1 MNLILGSTFFVL
13 SLKFN
18 VLSLKFKMKQPKVPH
33 TFVIV
38 FFIIVVAAMMT
49 WFVKPG
55 FYIEETVVENGVEKT
70 ELKFYY
76 QDQLPQQ
83 YQDDYHSEPQTW
95 QIFSALFKGF
105 EKQSSIIVFILIIG
119 GAFWIMNKSHA
130 IDMGIF
136 SFLRFTRRLENYKLI
151 KYLGVDNIIIVLI
164 MLMFSLFGAV
174 FGMSEECIAF
184 IIIIIPLAI
193 SMGYDSIVGVC
204 MVYVA
209 AHVGFAGAILNPFT
223 IGIAQGI
230 AEVPL
235 FSGIGY
241 RVFCWVVLN
250 IVLITFVLLYAK
262 KVKKNP
268 MSSMMYEDDA
278 YWRTHVVEGQ
288 QEYEAIKTK
297 QSWYVYA
304 ALLVAMTIFSFCYPT
319 TTLTVGNSSFTAP
332 LVPILTAIFAIVG
345 PLSLRKTVHN
355 FILLIL
361 LYTIIYLIVGVMG
374 YGWYVMEIA
383 TLFLVMGIASGLAIG
398 KTANDIAKLFI
409 EGMSDILSAAV
420 VVGLAGGIV
429 IILQE
434 GGIIDTIL
442 YGLSKSMTD
451 LGKIAS
457 VEIMYAIQTI
467 VNVVI
472 PSGSAK
478 AAITMPIM
486 APFSD
491 LIGVCRQATVMA
503 FQFGDGFT
511 NMITPTSGVLIA
523 ALGVARIPYQK
534 WFKWVWKFILLLI
547 IIGGILLIPTVT
559 MNLEGF

>member
-1 MNLILGSTFFVL
+1 MFLKSGNVLIKMADSQFALMIFL
-13 SLKFN
+13 SLYPKN
-18 VLSLKFKMKQPKVPH
+18 IRVQKKVPH

-38 FFIIVVAAMMT
+38 FFIIVIAAMMT
-49 WFVKPG
+49 WFIKPG
-55 FYIEETVVENGVEKT
+55 FYVKEDSQMS
-70 ELKFYY
+70 FYY
-76 QDQLPQQ
+76 QENLPQ
-83 YQDDYHSEPQTW
+83 DIKDNYHSEPQTW

-105 EKQSSIIVFILIIG
+105 EKQASIIVFILIIG

-136 SFLRFTRRLENYKLI
+136 SFLRFTKRLENYKI
-151 KYLGVDNIIIVLI
+151 FKFLGVDNIIIVLI

-184 IIIIIPLAI
+184 IIIVIPLAI
-193 SMGYDSIVGVC
+193 SMGYDSIVGIC

-241 RVFCWVVLN
+241 RVFCWVILN

-268 MSSMMYEDDA
+268 TSSIMYEEDA
-278 YWRTHVVEGQ
+278 YWRTHALDGQ
-288 QEYEAIKTK
+288 QEFEAVKCK
-297 QSWYVYA
+297 NAWYVYA
-304 ALLVAMTIFSFCYPT
+304 ALLVAMIIFSFCYPN
-319 TTLTVGNSSFTAP
+319 TTLEVGNASFTAP
-332 LVPILTAIFAIVG
+332 FIPILTAIFAIVG

-398 KTANDIAKLFI
+398 NTANEIAKLFI

-442 YGLSKSMTD
+442 YGLSKSMTN

-457 VEIMYAIQTI
+457 VEIMYAIQTV

>member
-1 MNLILGSTFFVL
+1 
-13 SLKFN
+13 
-18 VLSLKFKMKQPKVPH
+18 
-33 TFVIV
+33 
-38 FFIIVVAAMMT
+38 
-49 WFVKPG
+49 
-55 FYIEETVVENGVEKT
+55 
-70 ELKFYY
+70 
-76 QDQLPQQ
+76 
-83 YQDDYHSEPQTW
+83 
-95 QIFSALFKGF
+95 
-105 EKQSSIIVFILIIG
+105 
-119 GAFWIMNKSHA
+119 
-130 IDMGIF
+130 
-136 SFLRFTRRLENYKLI
+136 
-151 KYLGVDNIIIVLI
+151 
-164 MLMFSLFGAV
+164 
-174 FGMSEECIAF
+174 
-184 IIIIIPLAI
+184 
-193 SMGYDSIVGVC
+193 
-204 MVYVA
+204 
-209 AHVGFAGAILNPFT
+209 
-223 IGIAQGI
+223 
-230 AEVPL
+230 
-235 FSGIGY
+235 
-241 RVFCWVVLN
+241 
-250 IVLITFVLLYAK
+250 
-262 KVKKNP
+262 
-268 MSSMMYEDDA
+268 
-278 YWRTHVVEGQ
+278 
-288 QEYEAIKTK
+288 
-297 QSWYVYA
+297 
-304 ALLVAMTIFSFCYPT
+304 
-319 TTLTVGNSSFTAP
+319 
-332 LVPILTAIFAIVG
+332 
-345 PLSLRKTVHN
+345 
-355 FILLIL
+355 
-361 LYTIIYLIVGVMG
+361 MG

-398 KTANDIAKLFI
+398 NTANDIAKLFI
-409 EGMSDILSAAV
+409 EGMNDILSAAV

>member
-1 MNLILGSTFFVL
+1 MAQ
-13 SLKFN
+13 K
-18 VLSLKFKMKQPKVPH
+18 KVPH

-38 FFIIVVAAMMT
+38 FFIIIVAAVMT

-70 ELKFYY
+70 ELNFYY
-76 QDQLPQQ
+76 QDQLPES
-83 YQDDYHSEPQTW
+83 YQDERQSEPQTW

-136 SFLRFTRRLENYKLI
+136 SFLRFTRKLENYRLI
-151 KYLGVDNIIIVLI
+151 KFLGVDNIIIVLI
-164 MLMFSLFGAV
+164 MLLFSLFGAI

-184 IIIIIPLAI
+184 VIIIIPLAI

-241 RVFCWVVLN
+241 RIVCWTVINVVT
-250 IVLITFVLLYAK
+250 ITFVLLYAK
-262 KVKKNP
+262 KIKRNP
-268 MSSMMYEDDA
+268 QASIMYEEDA
-278 YWRTHVVEGQ
+278 YWRTHNVEGQ
-288 QEYEAIKTK
+288 QEYEPIRSK
-297 QSWYVYA
+297 QAWYVYA
-304 ALLVAMTIFSFCYPT
+304 ALLIGMLIFSIYYPS
-319 TTLTVGNSSFTAP
+319 TTLTVGNSSTTIP
-332 LVPILTAIFAIVG
+332 IIPILTVLFAILG
-345 PLSLRKTVHN
+345 PLSMRKTVHN
-355 FILLIL
+355 FILLLL
-361 LYTIIYLIVGVMG
+361 LYTILFLIVGVMG

-383 TLFLVMGIASGLAIG
+383 TLFLVMGIASGLAMG
-398 KTANDIAKLFI
+398 NTANDIAKLFI

-523 ALGVARIPYQK
+523 ALGVARVPYQK
-534 WFKWVWKFILLLI
+534 WFKWAWKFILLLI
-547 IIGGILLIPTVT
+547 ILGGLLLIPTVT
-559 MNLEGF
+559 MSLEGF

>member
-1 MNLILGSTFFVL
+1 MAQ
-13 SLKFN
+13 K
-18 VLSLKFKMKQPKVPH
+18 KVPH

-38 FFIIVVAAMMT
+38 FFIIVIAAMMT
-49 WFVKPG
+49 WFVSPG
-55 FYIEETVVENGVEKT
+55 YYVKENIIENGIEKN
-70 ELKFYY
+70 ELNFYY
-76 QDQLPQQ
+76 QDQLPEQFK
-83 YQDDYHSEPQTW
+83 DDYHSEPQTW
-95 QIFSALFKGF
+95 QVFSALFKGF

-119 GAFWIMNKSHA
+119 GSFWIMNKSHA

-136 SFLRFTRRLENYKLI
+136 SFLRFTRKLENIKLF
-151 KYLGVDNIIIVLI
+151 KTLGVDNIIITLI
-164 MLMFSLFGAV
+164 MLLFSLFGAV

-241 RVFCWVVLN
+241 RIFCWVVIN
-250 IVLITFVLLYAK
+250 IITIAFVLLYAK

-268 MSSMMYEDDA
+268 MSSIMYDEDA
-278 YWRTHVVEGQ
+278 YWRTHSIDGQ
-288 QEYEAIKTK
+288 QEHEAIKTK

-304 ALLVAMTIFSFCYPT
+304 AILVAMTIFSFYYPT
-319 TTLTVGNSSFTAP
+319 TTLNVGNSSMTAP
-332 LVPILTAIFAIVG
+332 FIPILTAIFAILG

-398 KTANDIAKLFI
+398 KTASDIARLFI

-434 GGIIDTIL
+434 GGIIGTIL
-442 YGLSKSMTD
+442 YGVSKSMTD

-523 ALGVARIPYQK
+523 ALGVARVPYQK
-534 WFKWVWKFILLLI
+534 WFKWAWKFILLMI
-547 IIGGILLIPTVT
+547 ILGGLLLIPTVT
-559 MNLEGF
+559 MPLEGF

>member
-1 MNLILGSTFFVL
+1 MAQ
-13 SLKFN
+13 K
-18 VLSLKFKMKQPKVPH
+18 KVPH

-38 FFIIVVAAMMT
+38 FFIIIVAAMMT

-55 FYIEETVVENGVEKT
+55 YYVKDVVDGGEK
-70 ELKFYY
+70 ESMIFYY
-76 QDQLPQQ
+76 YDELPSE
-83 YQDDYHSEPQTW
+83 YIDEYHPEPQTW
-95 QIFSALFKGF
+95 QVFSALFKGF

-136 SFLRFTRRLENYKLI
+136 SFLRFTKSLEKHRMI
-151 KYLGVDNIIIVLI
+151 KALGVDNIIIVLI
-164 MLMFSLFGAV
+164 MLLFSLFGAV

-250 IVLITFVLLYAK
+250 IVTITFVLLYAK
-262 KVKKNP
+262 KVKQNP
-268 MSSMMYEDDA
+268 MSSVMYDDDS
-278 YWRTHVVEGQ
+278 YWRTHNVEGKQ
-288 QEYEAIKTK
+288 GYEAIKSK
-297 QSWYVYA
+297 QAWYVYV
-304 ALLVAMTIFSFCYPT
+304 ALLAAMTIFSFYYPQ
-319 TTLTVGNSSFTAP
+319 TTLNVGNVSFTAP
-332 LVPILTAIFAIVG
+332 VIPILTVIFAVVA

-398 KTANDIAKLFI
+398 KTANEIAKLFI

-523 ALGVARIPYQK
+523 ALGVARVPYQK
-534 WFKWVWKFILLLI
+534 WLKWVWKFILLLI

-559 MNLEGF
+559 MSLEGF

>member
-1 MNLILGSTFFVL
+1 M
-13 SLKFN
+13 
-18 VLSLKFKMKQPKVPH
+18 QKVPH

-38 FFIIVVAAMMT
+38 FFIIVVAAVMT

-55 FYIEETVVENGVEKT
+55 FYIKENIVENGIET
-70 ELKFYY
+70 TTMNFHYLDE
-76 QDQLPQQ
+76 LPQE
-83 YQDDYHSEPQTW
+83 YVDEYVSEPQTW

-136 SFLRFTRRLENYKLI
+136 SFLKFTKKLENYKFF
-151 KYLGVDNIIIVLI
+151 KTLGVDNIIITLI

-184 IIIIIPLAI
+184 IIIVIPLAI

-241 RVFCWVVLN
+241 RIFCWVILN

-268 MSSMMYEDDA
+268 MSSIMYEEDA
-278 YWRTHVVEGQ
+278 YWRTHNVEGQ
-288 QEYEAIKTK
+288 QEYEPIKSK
-297 QSWYVYA
+297 QSWFVYA
-304 ALLVAMTIFSFCYPT
+304 ALLVAMIIFSFLYPNT
-319 TTLTVGNSSFTAP
+319 TMNVGNASFTAP
-332 LVPILTAIFAIVG
+332 VIPILTAIFAIVG

-398 KTANDIAKLFI
+398 KNASDIARLFI

-451 LGKIAS
+451 LGKVAS
-457 VEIMYAIQTI
+457 VEIMYMIQTI

-523 ALGVARIPYQK
+523 ALGVARVPYQK

-547 IIGGILLIPTVT
+547 IIGGLLLIPTVT
-559 MNLEGF
+559 MSLEGF

>member
-1 MNLILGSTFFVL
+1 MSN
-13 SLKFN
+13 
-18 VLSLKFKMKQPKVPH
+18 
-33 TFVIV
+33 
-38 FFIIVVAAMMT
+38 
-49 WFVKPG
+49 
-55 FYIEETVVENGVEKT
+55 YIEYNDSIAFHPGYYIKENIIDNGVEKT
-70 ELKFYY
+70 EVNFYY
-76 QDQLPQQ
+76 QDQLPEQ
-83 YQDDYHSEPQTW
+83 YQADYQSEPQTW

-136 SFLRFTRRLENYKLI
+136 SFLRFTRKLENIKLF
-151 KYLGVDNIIIVLI
+151 KTLGVDNIIITLI
-164 MLMFSLFGAV
+164 MLLFSLFGAV

-241 RVFCWVVLN
+241 RVFCWAVINV
-250 IVLITFVLLYAK
+250 ITIAFVLLYAK

-268 MSSMMYEDDA
+268 MSSIMYDEDA
-278 YWRTHVVEGQ
+278 YWRTHSVEGQ
-288 QEYEAIKTK
+288 QEHAPIKTK

-304 ALLVAMTIFSFCYPT
+304 AILVAMTIFSFCYPT
-319 TTLTVGNSSFTAP
+319 TTLNVGNSSMTAP
-332 LVPILTAIFAIVG
+332 FIPILTAIFAILG

-398 KTANDIAKLFI
+398 KTASDIARLFI

-523 ALGVARIPYQK
+523 ALGVARVPYQK
-534 WFKWVWKFILLLI
+534 WFKWAWKFILLMI
-547 IIGGILLIPTVT
+547 ILGGLLLIPTVT
-559 MNLEGF
+559 MSLEGF